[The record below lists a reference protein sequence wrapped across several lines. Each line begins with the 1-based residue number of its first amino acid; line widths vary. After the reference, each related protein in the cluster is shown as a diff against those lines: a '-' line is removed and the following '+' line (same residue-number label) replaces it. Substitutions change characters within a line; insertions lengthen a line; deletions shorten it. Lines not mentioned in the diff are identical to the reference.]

1 MMNKIE
7 TKWCMVIK
15 TILIVQPKVHP
26 EITTGHQMYISAI
39 PFPSCALWPSQLWEQ
54 PMHVH
59 MWPINYVLTARAP
72 AGFVDPAH

>member
-7 TKWCMVIK
+7 TKWCTVIK
-15 TILIVQPKVHP
+15 TILIELPKVHP

-39 PFPSCALWPSQLWEQ
+39 PFPSCALW
-54 PMHVH
+54 HVH